1 MPLKVVTNSK
11 GASMLDML
19 STPVSGPNP
28 LCPDKMSAR
37 ARFEELGRILAVGVV
52 RLNAAKSRS
61 LSADDG
67 DSFVDFPPRKSGGRR
82 VKRIRI
88 GGIHA
93 QNQ

>member
-1 MPLKVVTNSK
+1 
-11 GASMLDML
+11 MLDML

-37 ARFEELGRILAVGVV
+37 ARFEELGRILAAGVG
-52 RLNAAKSRS
+52 RLNVTKSSS
-61 LSADDG
+61 LSAADG
-67 DSFVDFPPRKSGGRR
+67 DSFVDFTPRKSGGRR

-93 QNQ
+93 QHQ